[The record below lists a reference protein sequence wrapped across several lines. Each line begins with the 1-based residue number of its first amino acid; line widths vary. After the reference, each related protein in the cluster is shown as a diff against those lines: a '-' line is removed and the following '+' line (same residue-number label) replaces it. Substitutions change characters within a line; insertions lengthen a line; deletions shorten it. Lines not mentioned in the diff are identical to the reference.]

1 LEYKSLYAAF
11 DLYPSAKGAATHI
24 HQMANTLFDF
34 CGDGYLYVL
43 GNERLPVYQN
53 EGKIKIFR
61 YSVPIENYLKRAEA
75 FGQSL
80 SNFISL
86 RKHLQIIHFRDIWS
100 GLAIL
105 GKNNTYKT
113 VFEINALMS
122 IELMYRYQSISK
134 RILEKIKEIELYC
147 IENVDRIICPSQ
159 SIKENLIKIGAKTDK
174 ISVITNG
181 AELDVKTAMVENQP
195 VNYILYF
202 GALQTWQGVDDLIKA
217 LAGLKDFQDLKLVI
231 CSSNRPVVSKPYRKL
246 AEKLGI
252 ADSVI
257 WNYEVPKDEL
267 NTWIKNAILTVA
279 PMKETERNIMQGF
292 SPLKIFESMAMA
304 TPVVATDLPS
314 VNEIIKDKFNGRLV
328 RADRPA
334 ELSRCIR
341 FLLDYPDYAK
351 ELGNNGLV
359 TLKEKFTWQQKRKEL
374 TDLYTNLI
382 KFG

>member
-1 LEYKSLYAAF
+1 LDYKSLYAAF

-24 HQMANTLFDF
+24 HQMAKTLFDF
-34 CGDGYLYVL
+34 CGNGYLYVL
-43 GNERLPVYQN
+43 GNERLPVYQQ
-53 EGKIKIFR
+53 EDQIKIFR
-61 YSVPIENYLKRAEA
+61 HNVPIKNYLARAEA

-80 SNFISL
+80 SSFISL
-86 RKHLQIIHFRDIWS
+86 RKQLQMVHFRDIWS

-105 GKNNTYKT
+105 GSNKSYKT

-122 IELMYRYQSISK
+122 IELMYRYQNISK
-134 RILEKIKEIELYC
+134 KILEKIKEIELYC
-147 IENVDRIICPSQ
+147 IEKADRIICPSL
-159 SIKENLIKIGAKTDK
+159 SIKENLVRIGAEKDK

-181 AELDVKTAMVENQP
+181 AELNVQTAFVENLP
-195 VNYILYF
+195 SKYILYF
-202 GALQTWQGVDDLIKA
+202 GALQIWQGVDDLIRA
-217 LAGLKDFQDLKLVI
+217 FAGLRDFQELKLVI
-231 CSSNRPVVSKPYRKL
+231 CSSNRPVISKPYRKL
-246 AEKLGI
+246 AEKLGVANSI
-252 ADSVI
+252 I

-267 NTWIKNAILTVA
+267 NTWIENALLTVA

-292 SPLKIFESMAMA
+292 SPLKIFESMALA

-314 VNEIIKDKFNGRLV
+314 VKEIITDKQNGRLV

-351 ELGNNGLV
+351 ELGNNGLQ
-359 TLKEKFTWQQKRKEL
+359 TIKENFTWQQKRQEL
-374 TDLYTNLI
+374 TNLYANLI